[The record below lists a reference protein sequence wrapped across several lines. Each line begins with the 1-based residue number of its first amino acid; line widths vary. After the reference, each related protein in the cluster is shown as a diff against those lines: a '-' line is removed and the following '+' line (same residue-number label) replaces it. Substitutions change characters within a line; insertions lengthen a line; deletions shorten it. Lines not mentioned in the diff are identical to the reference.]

1 MQLTAFY
8 PSYELGSDPAVLR
21 EYAQTA
27 EGAGYARLAMGEHVL
42 GADPDRPG
50 GWQGPYTHE
59 HEWPEPFPTFGY
71 LAAVTERIE
80 LMTGILILPQ
90 RQTVLVAK
98 QAAQLDVL
106 CAGRLVLGVGTGWNP
121 VEYDA
126 LGKDFH
132 DRGRRMDEQIALL
145 RALWAKPVVTF
156 DGRWEHV
163 DRAGIN
169 PLPPRR
175 DVPIWMGG
183 RDPRALRRVG
193 RLGDGWFPLGVEP
206 GDVAP
211 LMRDVRAAAEAA
223 GRDPA
228 ALGLQCSVRS
238 TGEVA
243 RDVEVARQHEAAG
256 ATHVALFT
264 SNVGY
269 TSPRQHLDAIV
280 RFAEALGAPAAR

>member
-8 PSYELGSDPAVLR
+8 PSYELGSDPAILR
-21 EYAQTA
+21 DYAQAA

-71 LAAVTERIE
+71 VAALTERIE

-98 QAAQLDVL
+98 QSAQLDVL
-106 CAGRLVLGVGTGWNP
+106 CGGRLVLGVGTGWNP
-121 VEYDA
+121 VEYEA

-145 RALWAKPVVTF
+145 RALWSQPVVSF
-156 DGRWEHV
+156 EGHWERV
-163 DRAGIN
+163 QRAGIN

-175 DVPIWMGG
+175 DIPVWMGG
-183 RDPRALRRVG
+183 RDRRALERVG

-206 GDVAP
+206 DDVA
-211 LMRDVRAAAEAA
+211 LLVQQVRAAAEQA

-228 ALGLQCSVRS
+228 SLGLQCSVRS
-238 TGEVA
+238 AGDVA
-243 RDVEVARQHEAAG
+243 RDVETARRYEAVG

-269 TSPRQHLDAIV
+269 TAPRQHLDALT
-280 RFAEALGAPAAR
+280 RFAEALR